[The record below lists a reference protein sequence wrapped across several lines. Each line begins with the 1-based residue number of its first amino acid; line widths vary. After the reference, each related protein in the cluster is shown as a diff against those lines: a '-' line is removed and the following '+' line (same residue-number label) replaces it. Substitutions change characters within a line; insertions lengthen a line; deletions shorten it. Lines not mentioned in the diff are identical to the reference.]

1 MNGGKKMMAKGKE
14 MMVNGNGAFDVCQA
28 EYWERTPGGAVA
40 CRLCPHGCT
49 LADGQRG
56 LCRSRVNSGGRLVS
70 EAYGRVCALAVD
82 PVEKKPL
89 LHFHPGGRCLS
100 LAAAGCNLACR
111 WCQNHAISQAAA
123 GDVPWRRLAPADV
136 ARLAGEAG
144 CRMVAYTYTEPLTYI
159 EYTRDCARACRERGL
174 ANILVTAGYVEA
186 APLAALL
193 PYVDAA
199 NVDLKSFSADIY
211 AHCCRAAL
219 APVLRTLT
227 MMRDAGVWV
236 EVTNLVIP
244 GVTDNLGDIERMCR
258 WLASEGF
265 ADSPLHFSRFFPSYR
280 MTGVP
285 PTPTETLVN
294 ARKVAADCGLNYVYI
309 GNVSLPGAEDTRCP
323 RCGTVLIRRSGY
335 SVSTASF
342 GGRCHVC
349 GQEIAGRF
357 GPL

>member
-1 MNGGKKMMAKGKE
+1 MGK
-14 MMVNGNGAFDVCQA
+14 GNGAFDVCQA

-56 LCRSRVNSGGRLVS
+56 LCRNRVNTGGRLVA
-70 EAYGRVCALAVD
+70 EAYGRVCAVAAD

-123 GDVPWRRLAPADV
+123 GDVPSRRLAPADV
-136 ARLAGEAG
+136 ARLAREAG

-186 APLAALL
+186 APLADLL
-193 PYVDAA
+193 PYIDAA
-199 NVDLKSFSADIY
+199 NVDLKAFASDTY
-211 AHCCRAAL
+211 ARCCRATP

-244 GVTDNLGDIERMCR
+244 GVNDSLGDIERMCR
-258 WLASEGF
+258 WLAREGF

-285 PTPTETLVN
+285 PTPTETLVS
-294 ARKVAADCGLNYVYI
+294 ARDIARRCGINYVYI

-335 SVSTASF
+335 SVEPSGF
-342 GGRCHVC
+342 GGVCPRC

-357 GPL
+357 GW

>member
-1 MNGGKKMMAKGKE
+1 MGK
-14 MMVNGNGAFDVCQA
+14 GNGAFEARTAD
-28 EYWERTPGGAVA
+28 YWERTAGGAVA

-56 LCRSRVNSGGRLVS
+56 LCRSRVNSGGQLVS

-100 LAAAGCNLACR
+100 LAAAGCNLACPG
-111 WCQNHAISQAAA
+111 CQNHSISQALP
-123 GDVPWRRLAPADV
+123 GDVPSRRLAPADV
-136 ARLAGEAG
+136 ARLAREAG
-144 CRMVAYTYTEPLTYI
+144 CRMVAYTYTEPLTWL

-186 APLAALL
+186 APLADLL
-193 PYVDAA
+193 PYIDAA
-199 NVDLKSFSADIY
+199 NVDLKAFASDTY
-211 AHCCRAAL
+211 ARCCRATP

-258 WLASEGF
+258 WLAGEGF

-285 PTPTETLVN
+285 PTPTETLVS

-309 GNVSLPGAEDTRCP
+309 GNTSLPGAEDTRCP
-323 RCGTVLIRRSGY
+323 RCGATLIRRSGY
-335 SVSTASF
+335 RVSAAGFNGSCPEC
-342 GGRCHVC
+342 RR
-349 GQEIAGRF
+349 EISGKWK
-357 GPL
+357 

>member
-1 MNGGKKMMAKGKE
+1 MGK
-14 MMVNGNGAFDVCQA
+14 GNGDFEARTAD
-28 EYWERTPGGAVA
+28 YWERTAGGAVA

-49 LADGQRG
+49 LAEGQRG
-56 LCRSRVNSGGRLVS
+56 LCRNRANRGGRLVS
-70 EAYGRVCALAVD
+70 EAYGRVCAVAVD

-100 LAAAGCNLACR
+100 LAAAGCNLACPG
-111 WCQNHAISQAAA
+111 CQNHSISQALP
-123 GDVPWRRLAPADV
+123 GDVPSRRLAPADV
-136 ARLAGEAG
+136 ARLAREAG
-144 CRMVAYTYTEPLTYI
+144 CRMVAYTYTEPLTWL

-258 WLASEGF
+258 WLASEGI

-285 PTPTETLVN
+285 PTPTETLIS
-294 ARKVAADCGLNYVYI
+294 ARDIARRCGISYVYL
-309 GNVSLPGAEDTRCP
+309 GNVSLPGAGDTRCP

-335 SVSTASF
+335 SVEPSGF
-342 GGRCHVC
+342 GGVCPRC

-357 GPL
+357 GW

>member
-1 MNGGKKMMAKGKE
+1 MNGGKKMMAKGNEK
-14 MMVNGNGAFDVCQA
+14 MVTGNGAFEVCQA

-56 LCRSRVNSGGRLVS
+56 LCRSRVNSGGQLVS

-100 LAAAGCNLACR
+100 LAAAGCNLACPG
-111 WCQNHAISQAAA
+111 CQNHSISQALP
-123 GDVPWRRLAPADV
+123 GDVPSRRLAPVDV
-136 ARLAGEAG
+136 ARLARDAG
-144 CRMVAYTYTEPLTYI
+144 CRMVAYTYTEPLTWL

-265 ADSPLHFSRFFPSYR
+265 AESPLHFSRFFPQYR
-280 MTGVP
+280 LAALQ
-285 PTPTETLVN
+285 PTPAGTLES
-294 ARKVAADCGLNYVYI
+294 ARGIARRCGISYVYL
-309 GNVSLPGAEDTRCP
+309 GNVSLPGAGDTRCP

-335 SVSTASF
+335 SVEPSGF
-342 GGRCHVC
+342 GGVCPRC

-357 GPL
+357 GW

>member
-1 MNGGKKMMAKGKE
+1 MGK
-14 MMVNGNGAFDVCQA
+14 GNGAFEARTAD
-28 EYWERTPGGAVA
+28 YWERTAGGAVA
-40 CRLCPHGCT
+40 CRLCPQGCT

-56 LCRSRVNSGGRLVS
+56 LCRNRVNTGGRLVS
-70 EAYGRVCALAVD
+70 EVYGRVCALAVD

-111 WCQNHAISQAAA
+111 WCQNHAISQAAP
-123 GDVPWRRLAPADV
+123 GDVPWRRLAPADLPGL
-136 ARLAGEAG
+136 ALAGG
-144 CRMVAYTYTEPLTYI
+144 CRSAAYTYTEPLTYI
-159 EYTRDCARACRERGL
+159 EYTRDCAQACQERGL
-174 ANILVTAGYVEA
+174 ANILVTAGYVNA
-186 APLAALL
+186 APLADLL
-193 PYVDAA
+193 PYIDAA
-199 NVDLKSFSADIY
+199 NVDLKAFSNDAY
-211 AHCCRAAL
+211 ARCCRATL

-244 GVTDNLGDIERMCR
+244 GVNDSLGDIERMCR
-258 WLASEGF
+258 WLAREGF

-309 GNVSLPGAEDTRCP
+309 GNTSLPGAEDTRCP

-335 SVSTASF
+335 SVSAAGFNGSCPEC
-342 GGRCHVC
+342 RR
-349 GQEIAGRF
+349 EISGKWK
-357 GPL
+357 